1 MPSSGKN
8 IVLLEKIMQ
17 PRILLLNGPDTPY
30 YKDAVTHCGGIAVEA
45 HLPPLSTDY
54 DGLIL
59 CGGGDI
65 HPSHYGEEINGSVN
79 ISPERD
85 ANDIAFAKAFLAAG
99 KPILGICRG
108 HQTLNVILGGSLH
121 QHIPTAE
128 AHRAPG
134 DAVHAVAAEGESFLR
149 QLYGREFTVNS
160 SHHQAVARLGEGLRV
175 ILRCTGDGTVE
186 AFEHETLPV
195 LGVQF
200 HPERMS
206 LSRARPDTVDGLPIF
221 RHFLTLCRE
230 KMN

>member
-1 MPSSGKN
+1 
-8 IVLLEKIMQ
+8 MQ
-17 PRILLLNGPDTPY
+17 PRILLLNGPATPY
-30 YKDAVTHCGGIAVEA
+30 YKDAVTQCGGIAIEA
-45 HLPPLSTDY
+45 KLPPLSTDY
-54 DGLIL
+54 DGLLL
-59 CGGGDI
+59 CGGGDL

-85 ANDIAFAKAFLAAG
+85 ANDLAFTKAFLAAG

-108 HQTLNVILGGSLH
+108 HQILNVVLGGSLH

-134 DAVHAVAAEGESFLR
+134 DAVHSVTAEGASLLR
-149 QLYGREFTVNS
+149 ELYGEVFRVNS
-160 SHHQAVARLGEGLRV
+160 SHHQAVARVGEGLRV
-175 ILRCTGDGTVE
+175 TLRCTEDGTVE

-206 LSRARPDTVDGLPIF
+206 LSRSRPDTVDGLPIF
-221 RHFLTLCRE
+221 HHFLSLCRE
-230 KMN
+230 KMG